1 MRKVHSRTSNNRARK
16 LKNMENEKLTWYD
29 MKYGEKHRKLCKMRN
44 THLEPGIWHE
54 TVKKLRNDKYTSRI
68 WVMEKKLKN
77 VQNETQKVYD
87 LEYG

>member
-1 MRKVHSRTSNNRARK
+1 
-16 LKNMENEKLTWYD
+16 MENEKLTWYD
-29 MKYGEKHRKLCKMRN
+29 MKYGEKHWKLCKMRN

>member
-1 MRKVHSRTSNNRARK
+1 MSA
-16 LKNMENEKLTWYD
+16 
-29 MKYGEKHRKLCKMRN
+29 
-44 THLEPGIWHE
+44 LEPGIWHE

-77 VQNETQKVYD
+77 VQNETQTVYH

>member
-1 MRKVHSRTSNNRARK
+1 
-16 LKNMENEKLTWYD
+16 
-29 MKYGEKHRKLCKMRN
+29 MRN

-54 TVKKLRNDKYTSRI
+54 TVKKLRNDKYTSWI

>member
-1 MRKVHSRTSNNRARK
+1 
-16 LKNMENEKLTWYD
+16 
-29 MKYGEKHRKLCKMRN
+29 MRN

-77 VQNETQKVYD
+77 VPNQTQRGDD
-87 LEYG
+87 LKYG